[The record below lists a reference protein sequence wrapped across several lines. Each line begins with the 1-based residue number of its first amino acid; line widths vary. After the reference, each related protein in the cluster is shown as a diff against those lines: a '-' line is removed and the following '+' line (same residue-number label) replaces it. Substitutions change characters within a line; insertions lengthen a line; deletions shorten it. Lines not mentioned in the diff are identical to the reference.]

1 MFVVPAVTPH
11 TVPVAF
17 TVPTAVVPLAHVP
30 PALVLASVVHCPT
43 QVVGVPVIVAGNGLQ
58 VATVLNAHV
67 VGNV

>member
-1 MFVVPAVTPH
+1 MFVVPAATPH

-17 TVPTAVVPLAHVP
+17 TVPTAVLLLDHVP
-30 PALVLASVVHCPT
+30 PGLVLASVVHWPM
-43 QVVGVPVIVAGNGLQ
+43 QVVGVPVIVAGNGLH